1 MLRKEELSNC
11 LDTVVERSLG
21 DQLTDKVVNTL
32 FDTLYDPLFSMLSL
46 IDHRLYYA
54 IDPIA
59 GIYGE
64 EVIKTVKDII
74 YGTERKDN
82 A

>member
-46 IDHRLYYA
+46 IDQRLYLA
-54 IDPIA
+54 IFPIA

-64 EVIKTVKDII
+64 EVINYVKDII
-74 YGTERKDN
+74 DDTKGN
-82 A
+82 S